1 MDLVGERI
9 SEFEGRN
16 YLNWNKK
23 VKKNEKKIEES
34 IGWFWDRV
42 KWFNIYVIDVLEW
55 ENREK
60 ELFEEVMVKIFL
72 KLVNDNKLK
81 I

>member
-16 YLNWNKK
+16 YLNWNTK